1 MVALILGTGFE
12 PLEAVAPCDILR
24 RGGVEVCCASVGERL
39 VEAGHGIRIEA
50 DCTVA
55 ELDAEKLDMIVLPGG
70 LGGVQSILGSEKT
83 LELIRRVYDEGKFVA
98 AICAAPSILAKLGIT
113 DGRKATCYPGFE
125 PKMGSAVM
133 QSCGAIRD
141 GTVIT
146 GRAAGSSEEFGL
158 LLLEAL
164 KGKAAA
170 EKVAGEIVYSR

>member
-1 MVALILGTGFE
+1 MLLYELTKEIFKCIVCIIHIHTWQTGGRKGVNFMKILISNSSDQ
-12 PLEAVAPCDILR
+12 PLYMQIKEQLKDAILR
-24 RGGVEVCCASVGERL
+24 EELKDGDSMPSIRRFANDLGVSVL
-39 VEAGHGIRIEA
+39 
-50 DCTVA
+50 T
-55 ELDAEKLDMIVLPGG
+55 
-70 LGGVQSILGSEKT
+70 
-83 LELIRRVYDEGKFVA
+83 IRRVYDEGKFVA

-133 QSCGAIRD
+133 QSCGAVRD